1 MLLFVRLLI
10 FNDFFC
16 NFFFIT
22 ETKQGS
28 IRRPFSTP
36 PSYPSHLS
44 PTSRFG
50 SPFPF
55 PGHNLSPSP
64 HVSQQSRIVSTG
76 SSAPSTATLSSG
88 SSQQGGAP
96 QRSLQQDTR
105 PRVRPERFFPDSG
118 ASSAVEGAARQ
129 QRTLMYHQQLL
140 YVTKRL
146 HRLGF
151 GKDPFGRSQEAGA
164 TSLGAAQPQQGVF
177 QQPQQPLHQLQQ
189 LNPQRQD
196 RSVHPSGQSAE
207 LNVDGSGSQTVTTS
221 QGSNTTI
228 SQASGMVTSDPSQAQ
243 SPHIRGFFMHQ
254 PVRLGSS
261 VSQNPAG
268 MPALSGMFGVQ
279 TPSQYGR
286 AVQSD
291 ATIRQLLQRRSNQP
305 YPTSGTPIHQLHHQ
319 HQRYV
324 QQQHHHQQ
332 EHQRRSQTPIRKAPL
347 SQQLSEGSG
356 RVKPAAVGP
365 RRYSAPSYT
374 TEVVMKKESGDQ
386 FSNHGGPTAQL
397 TDSTQAMDSTG
408 SEGLEPLSYV
418 QRGKSYSHVIVVVM
432 MAMCYVWLPLL
443 LLYRC
448 CCRCCNSVY

>member
-1 MLLFVRLLI
+1 MLFILI
-10 FNDFFC
+10 F
-16 NFFFIT
+16 T
-22 ETKQGS
+22 ETKQGNL
-28 IRRPFSTP
+28 RRPFSTP

-55 PGHNLSPSP
+55 PGQNLSPSP

-88 SSQQGGAP
+88 GSQQGGAP
-96 QRSLQQDTR
+96 QRSLQQDNR
-105 PRVRPERFFPDSG
+105 QRVRPERFFPDSG
-118 ASSAVEGAARQ
+118 ASSAGEGATRQ

-146 HRLGF
+146 RQLGF

-164 TSLGAAQPQQGVF
+164 TSLGAAQPQQSVF
-177 QQPQQPLHQLQQ
+177 QQPLHQLQQ
-189 LNPQRQD
+189 LNPQRHD

-207 LNVDGSGSQTVTTS
+207 LSVDGSGSQTVTVS
-221 QGSNTTI
+221 QGSNTPM
-228 SQASGMVTSDPSQAQ
+228 SQASAMATSDPPQAQ
-243 SPHIRGFFMHQ
+243 SSNIRGFFMHQ

-279 TPSQYGR
+279 TPSRYGR

-291 ATIRQLLQRRSNQP
+291 ATIRQLLQRQSNQP

-386 FSNHGGPTAQL
+386 FSNHGGPTAQR
-397 TDSTQAMDSTG
+397 TDSTQAMDSAG

-418 QRGKSYSHVIVVVM
+418 QRGKSYSHAIVFVM
-432 MAMCYVWLPLL
+432 MAVFYVWLPLL
-443 LLYRC
+443 LWYRC
-448 CCRCCNSVY
+448 CWCCNSGY